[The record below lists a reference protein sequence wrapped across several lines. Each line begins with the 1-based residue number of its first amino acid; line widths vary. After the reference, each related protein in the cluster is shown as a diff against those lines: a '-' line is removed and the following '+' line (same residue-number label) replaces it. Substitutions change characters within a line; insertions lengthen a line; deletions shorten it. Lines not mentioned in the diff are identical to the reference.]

1 MMSAIELK
9 RLVSLIPDNAVVTIG
24 GNPRV
29 EITAVKISND
39 CDIVSAE
46 LDITSGWSIT
56 SDKILDDIMKEAR
69 AIISRS
75 R

>member
-9 RLVSLIPDNAVVTIG
+9 RLVSLIPDDAVVTIG

-29 EITAVKISND
+29 EITSVNISYD
-39 CDIVSAE
+39 CDIVSAR
-46 LDITSGWSIT
+46 LDITPGWSIT
-56 SDKILDDIMKEAR
+56 NDKILDDLMKEAR

>member
-9 RLVSLIPDNAVVTIG
+9 RLVSLIPDDAVVTIG

-29 EITAVKISND
+29 EITAVKISHD

-46 LDITSGWSIT
+46 LDITPGWSIT

>member
-9 RLVSLIPDNAVVTIG
+9 RLVSLIPDDAVVTIG

-29 EITAVKISND
+29 EITAVNVSYD
-39 CDIVSAE
+39 CDIVSAR
-46 LDITSGWSIT
+46 LDITPGWSIT
-56 SDKILDDIMKEAR
+56 NDKILDDLMKEAR